1 MVVLATKC
9 YVDGSARERAMDSLE
24 SQVANE
30 LAELDADFT
39 VGLRDDDFPTV
50 TVSGSDETVARN
62 LLAEAWGEL
71 TPQIREGEVGVG
83 TLDSWDDD
91 GFVLDAGFGN
101 RVRIPADE
109 LGLGQGTPEQIRT
122 RYGLVQHVPLRYVA
136 GDDRSSDE
144 TVTGEI
150 AQRTRSESD
159 ENGDEAGGSHGTADD
174 DSESRTEA
182 RADVG
187 GPSRLADE
195 ERDRLY
201 DWTRGQGRVNV
212 NSATRSEVRATVN
225 RAGHA
230 EDIVTVERLGLLEQ
244 SIVCREETDPPG
256 LLASIGEYLPS
267 ELLCVVP

>member
-9 YVDGSARERAMDSLE
+9 YVHGSARERAMDSLE

-30 LAELDADFT
+30 LDELDVEFT
-39 VGLRDDDFPTV
+39 IGLRDDDFPTV
-50 TVSGSDETVARN
+50 TVSGADETVARN

-83 TLDSWDDD
+83 TLESWDDD

-122 RYGLVQHVPLRYVA
+122 RYGLVQHVPLQYVA

-150 AQRTRSESD
+150 AQRTRSETD
-159 ENGDEAGGSHGTADD
+159 ENADEENGSGGATDS
-174 DSESRTEA
+174 DSESGA
-182 RADVG
+182 KAQADVG

-201 DWTRGQGRVNV
+201 DWTRGQGRLNV

-244 SIVCREETDPPG
+244 SIVCREETAPPG